1 MTLGMNPDETPKF
14 IADINVGKLARWL
27 RIMGYDTLIF
37 KGQDDADM
45 LTVAIAENRVI
56 LTRDSGIMKRKSVAR
71 GQIKAIL
78 IKSDNVHEQFGQ
90 VLETLKPFFPPRLFM
105 LCVECN
111 EPLME
116 KRKEEVRKRVPPYVY
131 ETQNEYMQ
139 CPACGRIYWKGTHWQ
154 AMTERIN
161 ELKKNN

>member
-1 MTLGMNPDETPKF
+1 MKSDETPKF

-45 LTVAIAENRVI
+45 LTAALAEDRVL

-71 GQIKAIL
+71 GQIKVIL
-78 IKSDNVHEQFGQ
+78 IKSDNVQEQTGQ
-90 VLETLKPFFPPRLFM
+90 VLDALIPLSPPRPFT

-111 EPLME
+111 EPLVE
-116 KRKEEVRKRVPPYVY
+116 KREEEVREYVPPYVY
-131 ETQNEYMQ
+131 ETQNEYTQ